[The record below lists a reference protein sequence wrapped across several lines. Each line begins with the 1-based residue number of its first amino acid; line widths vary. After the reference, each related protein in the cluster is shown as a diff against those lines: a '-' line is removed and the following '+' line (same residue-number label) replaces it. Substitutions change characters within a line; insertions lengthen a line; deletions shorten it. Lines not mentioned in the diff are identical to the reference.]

1 MNQMLKV
8 ENLTTGYVPGRKVLD
23 QVSFDVKP
31 GEILGIIGPN
41 GSGKSTILKALT
53 GVIHPWQ
60 GAILLNDKKI
70 EQYTRREVARFLSFV
85 SQENLTIFNYS
96 ALDIV
101 LMGRFPHLKR
111 FEMES
116 EKDLRIV
123 EEAMQETDTI
133 DFKDRDINELST
145 GERQRVFIA
154 RALAQKPQVLMLDE
168 PTSHLDIG
176 HQTKIMDLLE
186 ELNHKQNLTIITVL
200 HDLNLAAEYCQRL
213 MLINE
218 GQVIKLG
225 TPSEVLDYELI
236 EKTYQTT
243 VVTKENPITGKPLVI
258 PIGRRRKC

>member
-60 GAILLNDKKI
+60 GAILLKDKKI
-70 EQYTRREVARFLSFV
+70 EQYTRREAARFLSFV

-116 EKDLRIV
+116 EKDLRIA
-123 EEAMQETDTI
+123 EEAMRETDTV
-133 DFKDRDINELST
+133 DFKGRDINELST

-154 RALAQKPQVLMLDE
+154 RALAQKPQVLVLDE

-236 EKTYQTT
+236 EKIYQTT
-243 VVTKENPITGKPLVI
+243 VVTKKNQSTGKPYVI
-258 PIGRRRKC
+258 PIGKRKKK